1 VTEPPAEILRRL
13 RPIPTSVG
21 PPVTRPR
28 DVEGVRPDG
37 TACRIDMVDTATPAL
52 LLFLSVDC
60 LGCRDLWRGLAD
72 LQAGLGSRVRLVV
85 VTKSPGDEDAAAV
98 AALAGDAPGSYGVD
112 VVMSTPAFGHYRAAA
127 PFLVLAAPDAV
138 FTEGVAWGVDET
150 LRTALAALP
159 PGA

>member
-1 VTEPPAEILRRL
+1 MTEPPAEILRRL
-13 RPIPTSVG
+13 RPIPASVG

-37 TACRIDMVDTATPAL
+37 TSCRIDMVDTAAPAL

-72 LQAGLGSRVRLVV
+72 LQAGLGSRARLVV

-98 AALAGDAPGSYGVD
+98 AALAGDAPGFHGVD